1 MAPRLRPWLGAGAAT
16 CVLIAAAYLPPRGGV
31 RPRGLVFNAARPL
44 TAARLRAQAVG
55 SELRAAT
62 AHLRV
67 QEARDNMGDEVARQ
81 QQNANG
87 LVLLILGPDTLA
99 RRVRPALAAAL
110 DTVWHHLELGET
122 KVALVFV
129 LDLATMRGTTRA
141 FYVFPD
147 SSDRTTCA
155 VWQTGWYGSW
165 IRAGRPVPAGAQ
177 FSAWLQNT
185 LGPCAFYAAFG
196 SPGRPVRQW
205 MAERNFDLALYPTWA
220 PSDRPN
226 ATERS
231 RFGPRG
237 WWWDAI
243 YRSPPATVGCLGG
256 RAPACRAAVLRGTE
270 PTVDSVARVVESE
283 GRWWLG
289 QSLIPGERYLA
300 DVAAEIGPE
309 RFLRFW
315 NSPLPVDTSL
325 TLALGKPIGDWT
337 AAWERRFSRP
347 LPLGPAAP
355 LGATTLALLIA
366 AIAVALAAAAASR
379 RQVR

>member
-1 MAPRLRPWLGAGAAT
+1 MAPRLRPWLGAGAAA
-16 CVLIAAAYLPPRGGV
+16 CVLVAAAYLPPRGGV
-31 RPRGLVFNAARPL
+31 RVRGLVFTAPRAL

-55 SELRAAT
+55 AALRAAT
-62 AHLRV
+62 VRLRV

-81 QQNANG
+81 QQNTNG
-87 LVLLILGPDTLA
+87 LVLLILGPDTMA
-99 RRVRPALAAAL
+99 RRMRPAVAAAL

-122 KVALVFV
+122 KVDLVFV
-129 LDLATMRGTTRA
+129 LDLATKTGGITRA
-141 FYVFPD
+141 YVFPD
-147 SSDRTTCA
+147 SSDRSTCA
-155 VWQTGWYGSW
+155 VWQYGGYTSW
-165 IRAGRPVPAGAQ
+165 IHAGGSVPVGAQ
-177 FSAWLQNT
+177 FSAWLQNA

-205 MAERNFDLALYPTWA
+205 MAERNFDLAMYPGWTSA
-220 PSDRPN
+220 DRP
-226 ATERS
+226 S
-231 RFGPRG
+231 RTDWLRDGRQG

-256 RAPACRAAVLRGTE
+256 RPLACRAAVLRDADVTM
-270 PTVDSVARVVESE
+270 DSVARVVQSD
-283 GRWWLG
+283 GRWWFG

-300 DVAAEIGPE
+300 DVATEIGPA

-325 TLALGKPIGDWT
+325 TLALGRPIGDWT
-337 AAWERRFSRP
+337 VDWERRFSRP